1 MMLPTSVT
9 VNATW
14 RIPRSQRVFRSGEG
28 VGCASS
34 FSSSIMEPS
43 GADNFIMWSF
53 HAAQMLHSI
62 DEFTFLPKVSGYL
75 QAHYIAPKVK
85 ALLHIMNHD
94 TSVASCQYHPES
106 PDFNF
111 ILAQDGR
118 SAAPTCQVQISVTS
132 LRWY

>member
-1 MMLPTSVT
+1 
-9 VNATW
+9 
-14 RIPRSQRVFRSGEG
+14 
-28 VGCASS
+28 
-34 FSSSIMEPS
+34 MEPS
-43 GADNFIMWSF
+43 GAEQLYHVEL

-106 PDFNF
+106 P
-111 ILAQDGR
+111 
-118 SAAPTCQVQISVTS
+118 ISTS
-132 LRWY
+132 SLHKTVGLPPQRVKFRFP